1 MEFFN
6 GLQGVS
12 MMTDENVCTSLY
24 QLMGFV
30 ALAGN
35 RSEGVFTTPVEETMI
50 TAVESAWRRWK
61 TRSKRESIGS

>member
-35 RSEGVFTTPVEETMI
+35 RSEGVFTTPVERNDDHCGGVCL
-50 TAVESAWRRWK
+50 A
-61 TRSKRESIGS
+61 